1 MLVDA
6 ADLDA
11 AVVALGQLD
20 ELVEIEQVGP
30 ESDIVT
36 ARDVGQVDT
45 GHLAA
50 RRCRFALVTLRRRI
64 DERVRAVEAG
74 RRRLELAVLLLQ
86 EVARLVGEDAHQR
99 LIDNA
104 RHKVRIEDDD
114 IVAVV
119 VVVVFIVASTAGAH
133 LDGQKEVSDG
143 QAHLAIVALDQ
154 LRIVVDQHDGQ
165 LLECAHASLGQL
177 GVIQLIAHVG
187 ERGEERRQLIDLLVE
202 EVAAANRGQT
212 AAEAVLWLLLLLL
225 TTCWVEDEDALADV
239 DDVGEHEAHV
249 LDVEKLAARLYAD
262 TQI

>member
-1 MLVDA
+1 M
-6 ADLDA
+6 
-11 AVVALGQLD
+11 
-20 ELVEIEQVGP
+20 
-30 ESDIVT
+30 
-36 ARDVGQVDT
+36 
-45 GHLAA
+45 
-50 RRCRFALVTLRRRI
+50 
-64 DERVRAVEAG
+64 
-74 RRRLELAVLLLQ
+74 
-86 EVARLVGEDAHQR
+86 
-99 LIDNA
+99 
-104 RHKVRIEDDD
+104 
-114 IVAVV
+114 
-119 VVVVFIVASTAGAH
+119 
-133 LDGQKEVSDG
+133 SDG